1 MADPTLEF
9 LDLHFPRCGGSPVL
23 WAPPSGSESSIHR
36 CRRRSELRRL
46 VAVRVNLVCEGP
58 ASWQAVSPQTAV
70 LSAHVHAPRSFS
82 VQTAP
87 GLHTCCRGPAWLRS
101 EDSGRSPHGSGRV
114 PVGRGCRAGSCPFH
128 PRAPSSGLG
137 RALLGAQDTG
147 GPAPAGGRLTQRPGF
162 LPASSACGAPRGHS
176 DAQHGDDQACRQR
189 DRHRDTHA
197 SAPLPA
203 GRGRWH
209 LLCSFG
215 VPVLLPGP
223 RPSEP
228 AAPGSREPRSPQP
241 RPPPR
246 GPGSQGETA
255 SQRL

>member
-1 MADPTLEF
+1 MGVKGGGLGSGEHAERRGVSAGQGRGSQPHSTSCSSRLG
-9 LDLHFPRCGGSPVL
+9 PRFSENREPIGKRNRLGGL
-23 WAPPSGSESSIHR
+23 QGR
-36 CRRRSELRRL
+36 CKL
-46 VAVRVNLVCEGP
+46 
-58 ASWQAVSPQTAV
+58 T
-70 LSAHVHAPRSFS
+70 SAHVHAPRSFS
-82 VQTAP
+82 VQTPP

-114 PVGRGCRAGSCPFH
+114 SVGRGWRAGSCPFH

-147 GPAPAGGRLTQRPGF
+147 GRAPAGGHLTQRPGF